1 MAFIRSIIV
10 LCATLVIPSFAHCTL
25 EELQAATAD
34 YIAAQTA
41 GQVSTF
47 STAKYTEN
55 FQPANISTGILSQ
68 PLKIDSAKSIHD
80 AADCATFTELIVTD
94 PAHPYV
100 IGTQLR
106 WSTHGEALE
115 EVHSIVT
122 DQGDWLFNASAAL
135 SWSQK
140 ETFYDPVADDKRD
153 TRETL
158 KAAADAYLNKFN
170 DNSVVVPFGIPCA
183 RLEGGVYTGT
193 GSPTDN
199 CDLGFPTGIPM
210 LNRRYVIDP
219 VVGAINVFFNFG
231 GPTSS
236 PDSHT
241 FKLLSGKI
249 RYVHTMTV
257 LKCNALPEDPCNA

>member
-1 MAFIRSIIV
+1 MLRLNLAIV
-10 LCATLVIPSFAHCTL
+10 SLATLVTPALSHCTL
-25 EELQAATAD
+25 ALLEEATAN
-34 YIAAQTA
+34 YVAAQSA
-41 GQVSTF
+41 GQISTL
-47 STAKYTEN
+47 STATYTEN
-55 FQPANISTGILSQ
+55 FKPANISTGILSQ
-68 PLKIDSAKSIHD
+68 PLKIDSSRSIHD
-80 AADCATFTELIVTD
+80 VTDCATYTEIIITD

-106 WSTHGEALE
+106 YAAHGEPLLE
-115 EVHSIVT
+115 VNSIVT
-122 DQGDWLFNASAAL
+122 DAGDWLFNATGAL
-135 SWSQK
+135 QWSK
-140 ETFYDPVADDKRD
+140 REDWSIIPEEKRD
-153 TRETL
+153 TRATL

-170 DNSVVVPFGIPCA
+170 DNSVTVPFGIPCA

-193 GSPTDN
+193 GSQTDS

-219 VVGAINVFFNFG
+219 SYGSVEVFFNFG

-236 PDSHT
+236 PDSHQ
-241 FKLLSGKI
+241 FRLLEGKI